1 MASKQSMNVLRLTE
15 SGLLVAIGIILDT
28 FFKFQAPWAYGGSIT
43 LCSMLPLV
51 IVAYKYGVLWGCFSG
66 LAHGL
71 ITMFISGGG
80 SPGLAAMIQENGPAV
95 FAGIVILDYALAFAV
110 IGLSGL
116 AVKFTS
122 SASSALAW
130 GSVIGLGGRFLSHFL
145 SGFLLFGSYAD
156 WFFGEVSWGGWFMET
171 FSGAALSAVYSFIY
185 NGLYMIPEMIL
196 TAAAAV
202 IVGRLLHK
210 QLQKNRTN
218 IGSTAENA

>member
-1 MASKQSMNVLRLTE
+1 MASKQTLNVLRLTE

-28 FFKFQAPWAYGGSIT
+28 FFKFEAPWAYGGSIT
-43 LCSMLPLV
+43 LCSTLPLV
-51 IVAYKYGVLWGCFSG
+51 IIAYKYGVAWGCFSG

-95 FAGIVILDYALAFAV
+95 FAGILVLDYALAFAV
-110 IGLSGL
+110 IGLAGVS
-116 AVKFTS
+116 VKFTKN
-122 SASSALAW
+122 ASSALVW
-130 GSVIGLGGRFLSHFL
+130 GSLIGLAGRFLSHFL

-196 TAAAAV
+196 TALAAGIIGKLMPA
-202 IVGRLLHK
+202 
-210 QLQKNRTN
+210 QLEKNRTN
-218 IGSTAENA
+218 GIAVEK

>member
-1 MASKQSMNVLRLTE
+1 MATKQTANVLRLTE
-15 SGLLVAIGIILDT
+15 SGLLVAMGVILDT

-43 LCSMLPLV
+43 LFSMLPLV
-51 IVAYKYGVLWGCFSG
+51 IIAYKYGTVWGCFSG

-95 FAGIVILDYALAFAV
+95 FAGILVLDYALAFAV
-110 IGLSGL
+110 IGIAGF
-116 AVKFTS
+116 AVRFTNSS
-122 SASSALAW
+122 SAARAW
-130 GSVIGLGGRFLSHFL
+130 GSVIGLAGRFLCHFL
-145 SGFLLFGSYAD
+145 SGFILFGSYAD

-171 FSGAALSAVYSFIY
+171 FSGASLSAVYSFIY

-196 TAAAAV
+196 TAVGALVA
-202 IVGRLLHK
+202 GRLLDK

-218 IGSTAENA
+218 FPAEK